1 MKAFI
6 SYVLDKSEE
15 FIITI
20 LSKEL
25 KKQNI
30 TIETSY
36 SSDNNKFDINSSN
49 LFIGIVSE
57 YKEGK
62 KKTVEEILLAKENGI
77 PILLLIEKNVELN
90 EIDINE
96 KSIIRFDREN
106 INEAMDLIRQ
116 KIDIK
121 NNYDNTIN
129 TENNKITSAVI
140 IGGGVALA
148 LLLVLSL
155 LNKDE

>member
-6 SYVLDKSEE
+6 SYALDKSEE